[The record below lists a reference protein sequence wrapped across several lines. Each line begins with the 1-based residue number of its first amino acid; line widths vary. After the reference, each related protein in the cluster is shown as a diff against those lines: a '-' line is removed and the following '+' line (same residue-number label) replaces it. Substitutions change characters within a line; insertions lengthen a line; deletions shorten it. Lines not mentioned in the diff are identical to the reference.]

1 MSGSECKA
9 HGSGPSKGGKDDRF
23 LRRLWEDDT
32 EVLGDVY
39 QAYSTGL
46 RRRLTHV
53 LHPSVHGDLDDL
65 LSETLVRL
73 WEHRDALTPDTPL
86 EGWLY
91 VVARNLGI
99 DLLRKRESLT
109 DSPVAEIEK
118 PTAAYPADS
127 KLVTALQVALEG
139 LDEVDQQ
146 ILSAF
151 ARHGEG
157 GRWAADLARE
167 LPLTSQAIRVRKHR
181 LLEKLRS
188 TVTRELEEDR
198 SGTD

>member
-1 MSGSECKA
+1 MSGTESKTRD
-9 HGSGPSKGGKDDRF
+9 SGPSKGGKDDRF
-23 LRRLWEDDT
+23 LHRLWKDDT
-32 EVLGDVY
+32 EVLADVY

-53 LHPSVHGDLDDL
+53 LHRSVHGDLDDL

-73 WEHRDALTPDTPL
+73 WEHRHALKPDTPL

-109 DSPVAEIEK
+109 DSPVAGIEE
-118 PTAAYPADS
+118 PSGTDPADS
-127 KLVTALQVALEG
+127 ELVTALQVALEE
-139 LDEVDQQ
+139 LDEVERQ

-157 GRWAADLARE
+157 GRWAADLAEE
-167 LPLTSQAIRVRKHR
+167 LPLTAEAIRVRKHR

-188 TVTRELEEDR
+188 TVTRELERNR